1 MEKLLGSFNSIKK
14 FSVINVVNKPPK
26 FDHCVE
32 LTLDLELENGSKH
45 SIVLIKP
52 FPPFGRAK
60 KHLKYIESLS
70 HENIDHIEVFDGN
83 NDKRCEKKPRVE
95 IWMKDGVELT
105 LSFERIKGL
114 PKIT

>member
-1 MEKLLGSFNSIKK
+1 MEKLLYTFKSIKK
-14 FSVINVVNKPPK
+14 FSINNIINKPPK

-45 SIVLIKP
+45 SLVLIKP
-52 FPPFGRAK
+52 FLPFGRAK
-60 KHLKYIESLS
+60 KHLEYLESLS
-70 HENIDHIEVFDGN
+70 HEDIDHIKMFDGN

-114 PKIT
+114 SKIT